1 MLYGPSYIRVH
12 TEFKQR
18 KLQDMKKL
26 GKERE
31 RVIICDGRA
40 EGEASSYSFMG
51 QGSKRSGKWCAE
63 EIQEGKYWCLES
75 LILQVGLWGSK

>member
-31 RVIICDGRA
+31 RVMERA
-40 EGEASSYSFMG
+40 VNY
-51 QGSKRSGKWCAE
+51 
-63 EIQEGKYWCLES
+63 L
-75 LILQVGLWGSK
+75 